1 MPQFSGSEIDE
12 AKKRV
17 REMQERTKNVTDKN
31 AEKLDFDKLKSL
43 IDPLTPLKDN
53 ERDPLTLIALVSVL
67 KDNADTTLILAL
79 IYILLL

>member
-17 REMQERTKNVTDKN
+17 REMQERTRNVTDKN

-43 IDPLTPLKDN
+43 IDLLTPLKEN
-53 ERDPLTLIALVSVL
+53 ERDPLTLIALVSAL

>member
-43 IDPLTPLKDN
+43 IDLLTPVKEK
-53 ERDPLTLIALVSVL
+53 ERDPLTLIALVSAL
-67 KDNADTTLILAL
+67 KDNADSTLILAL

>member
-17 REMQERTKNVTDKN
+17 REMQERTRNV
-31 AEKLDFDKLKSL
+31 AEKGTQTLDFDKLKSL
-43 IDPLTPLKDN
+43 IDLLTPLKEN
-53 ERDPLTLIALVSVL
+53 ERDPLTLIALVSAL

>member
-17 REMQERTKNVTDKN
+17 REMQERTKNVT
-31 AEKLDFDKLKSL
+31 EKGTQTLDFDKLKSL
-43 IDPLTPLKDN
+43 IDLLTPLKEK
-53 ERDPLTLIALVSVL
+53 ERDPLTLIALVSAL

>member
-12 AKKRV
+12 AKKRL
-17 REMQERTKNVTDKN
+17 REVQERTKNVTDKN
-31 AEKLDFDKLKSL
+31 PEKLDFHKLKTL
-43 IDPLTPLKDN
+43 IDLLTPLKDN

>member
-43 IDPLTPLKDN
+43 IDLLTPLKEN
-53 ERDPLTLIALVSVL
+53 ERDPLTLIALVSAL

>member
-1 MPQFSGSEIDE
+1 MPQFSGNEIDE

-17 REMQERTKNVTDKN
+17 REMQERTRNV
-31 AEKLDFDKLKSL
+31 AEKGTQTLDFDKLKSL
-43 IDPLTPLKDN
+43 IDLLTPLKEN
-53 ERDPLTLIALVSVL
+53 ERDPLTLIALVSAL

>member
-43 IDPLTPLKDN
+43 IDLLTPLKDN